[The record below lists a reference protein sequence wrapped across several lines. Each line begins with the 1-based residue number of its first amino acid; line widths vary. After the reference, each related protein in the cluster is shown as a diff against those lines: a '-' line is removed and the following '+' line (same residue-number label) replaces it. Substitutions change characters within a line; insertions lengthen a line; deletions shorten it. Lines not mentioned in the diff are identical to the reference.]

1 MTQCNAVQ
9 HQPLASNL
17 NLAVAAPSSHYNPY
31 VAAPC
36 ENYRRIIPYAN
47 GVGGSFKRKNT
58 EGVTG
63 NYYYHNALAW
73 PSSFLSLVKSRLSE
87 SNAASFLP
95 PEDAAN
101 MNGHYVEAGNIGVQ
115 GYQMTTTNIGSSGF
129 LHSSMAQGA
138 TPIFIILLHLCK
150 GSEVIIITFCPKW
163 LHRHVEHQQSVLH
176 IPASMHSRTLQML
189 GLHL

>member
-1 MTQCNAVQ
+1 M
-9 HQPLASNL
+9 SL
-17 NLAVAAPSSHYNPY
+17 NL
-31 VAAPC
+31 
-36 ENYRRIIPYAN
+36 R
-47 GVGGSFKRKNT
+47 
-58 EGVTG
+58 
-63 NYYYHNALAW
+63 
-73 PSSFLSLVKSRLSE
+73 SFLAIIGWACILTVVITALVGTRLLIHPMYTVHYLFYKLFRSFQCHHVFLNFWFLFLWFSLYD
-87 SNAASFLP
+87 LP
-95 PEDAAN
+95 PPSLILGISAN

-115 GYQMTTTNIGSSGF
+115 GYQMTATNIGSSGF